1 MALFVSGK
9 LFNKANV
16 GEGGGG
22 DQHNLGWYATESAL
36 TTAHPTATDGD
47 WAIVGSTDTVWVWD
61 TDTSAWK
68 DSNQK
73 AGGGI
78 DWTGHWDMPTTES
91 SALQLRLDCEFLPK
105 GHYRFY
111 YQTLNKLS
119 VLTVEPLGYPDTYMV
134 DFYVTENPYDQSLS
148 TIVGVKTRV
157 IDGTSSF
164 ANNVVLSY
172 NEESDTVWKF
182 DNGTK
187 LGFSCG
193 WTNLA
198 EMQRQNVIENVFR
211 WTNVV
216 NLDTN
221 ETYPLTA
228 YVSDVIEPSDYS
240 ESFSVTMPQQL
251 PSPDT
256 KTNYF
261 LSTSYISGSSWGGI
275 IYGVGSFSKTD
286 KYINMYPT
294 QGSVSVYLV
303 CGDSVFYG
311 TLYCAD
317 NVYYKVE
324 KATGIFEN
332 TEFVIGDDYVWV
344 KYNLA
349 DSNMPNATMSV
360 YISKNGGDCLEPS
373 FSNSDEAP
381 QNGGFGLACYTVGS
395 TVTYKNYG
403 VVSQYVGETT
413 ANYTKG
419 YFYKASGTY
428 TTVPSTATVTVSSPS
443 GATVSIDFDALIPAI
458 KKYGDGISY
467 YDIINRLSST
477 SFAYNEGNQI
487 VTIIGVQ
494 FTQPEV
500 LSCFT
505 ITGSQGQNVS
515 GTISDLVVNEDTV
528 TNGHWEQV
536 DVQPGG
542 SSLPSQT
549 GNAGKFLVTDG
560 TDASWGNTVRNVTF
574 NSSNSSNVFNE
585 TFYKKSTN
593 DERFVISY
601 GSSGALSTHLGWSF
615 GRDPLDTT
623 KHMFFFENNSG
634 GHSFVGHPILGKSDK
649 KFENLY
655 ITTVNNGSD
664 ITVPSVGGTM
674 VVADYTGATQ
684 GQVLTLNSSGNA
696 EWATPSGGGSTGT
709 TASLVVANW
718 SSNTQTVNVTGVT
731 ASNNV
736 IVAPAPASQA
746 DYTAA
751 GIICTA
757 QGAGTLTFTCT
768 TVPSSAITV
777 NVLII

>member
-16 GEGGGG
+16 GEGGGGGG

-78 DWTGHWDMPTTES
+78 DWTGHWDLPTTES
-91 SALQLRLDCEFLPK
+91 SFLQLRLDCEFLPK

-111 YQTLNKLS
+111 YQTLNRLSS
-119 VLTVEPLGYPDTYMV
+119 VLTVEPLGYPDTYMI
-134 DFYVTENPYDQSLS
+134 DFYVTENPYDQSVL
-148 TIVGVKTRV
+148 IVTGVKTRV

-164 ANNVVLSY
+164 ANTLVLSY

-187 LGFSCG
+187 LGFPCG

-198 EMQRQNVIENVFR
+198 EMQRQDVIENVFR

-216 NLDTN
+216 NLDTD

-256 KTNYF
+256 KTNYC
-261 LSTSYISGSSWGGI
+261 LTSSGISGSSWGGI
-275 IYGVGSFSKTD
+275 IYNVGSFAKTG
-286 KYINMYPT
+286 KYIDLYPD
-294 QGSVSVYLV
+294 QGSVSVCLV
-303 CGDSVFYG
+303 CGDSVFNG

-332 TEFVIGDDYVWV
+332 TEFVIGDSYVWV

-349 DSNMPNATMSV
+349 DSNMPNAIMSV
-360 YISKNGGDCLEPS
+360 YIAKNGGDCLEPV
-373 FSNSDEAP
+373 FSNFDEAP
-381 QNGGFGLACYTVGS
+381 QNGGFDVACYTVGS

-403 VVSQYVGETT
+403 VISQYLGETN

-428 TTVPSTATVTVSSPS
+428 TSVPSTATVTVNSPS

-458 KKYGDGISY
+458 KKYGEGISY
-467 YDIINRLSST
+467 YEIINRLSST

-487 VTIIGVQ
+487 VTIIGMQ

-505 ITGSQGQNVS
+505 ISGGQGQNVS

-536 DVQPGG
+536 DVQPAGSG
-542 SSLPSQT
+542 SSTS
-549 GNAGKFLVTDG
+549 
-560 TDASWGNTVRNVTF
+560 
-574 NSSNSSNVFNE
+574 
-585 TFYKKSTN
+585 
-593 DERFVISY
+593 
-601 GSSGALSTHLGWSF
+601 
-615 GRDPLDTT
+615 
-623 KHMFFFENNSG
+623 
-634 GHSFVGHPILGKSDK
+634 
-649 KFENLY
+649 
-655 ITTVNNGSD
+655 
-664 ITVPSVGGTM
+664 
-674 VVADYTGATQ
+674 
-684 GQVLTLNSSGNA
+684 
-696 EWATPSGGGSTGT
+696 T

-718 SSNTQTVNVTGVT
+718 SNNSQTVNVTGVT
-731 ASNNV
+731 ANNNV

-746 DYTAA
+746 DYTTA
-751 GIICTA
+751 GIICTS
-757 QGAGTLTFTCT
+757 QGSGTLTFTCQS
-768 TVPSSAITV
+768 VPSSAITV